1 MNQPKI
7 VVLDYGC
14 GNLHSATRALAEVGA
29 EVKLSA
35 DPKLA
40 LTADGLLVPGVGSF
54 AACMAGLAGIDGA
67 AMIRER
73 LASEGPV
80 LGICVGHQ
88 IFFEAGLEHGLK
100 TSGLGFWPGVVAKL
114 QSPILPHMGWNM
126 VRPPSDSRLFS
137 GLAEERFYFVH
148 SYARRAVHIESL
160 ARQKGV
166 DPRQITYAEY
176 GGDCFVAAMEDGV
189 LSSTQFHPEK
199 SGAAGLKLLS
209 NWVSGL

>member
-1 MNQPKI
+1 MSQPKV

-14 GNLHSATRALAEVGA
+14 GNLHSATRALIEVGA

-54 AACMAGLAGIDGA
+54 AACMAGLMQIDGA

-73 LASEGPV
+73 LALDGPV

-88 IFFEAGLEHGLK
+88 ILFEAGLEHG
-100 TSGLGFWPGVVAKL
+100 TETAGLGFWPGSIVKL
-114 QSPILPHMGWNM
+114 KSAILPHMGWNTLT
-126 VRPPSDSRLFS
+126 PSSDSRLFA
-137 GLAEERFYFVH
+137 GLSEERFYFVH
-148 SYARRAVHIESL
+148 SYARRAEHLEALVRGKS
-160 ARQKGV
+160 GST
-166 DPRQITYAEY
+166 RQITYAEY
-176 GGDCFVAAMEDGV
+176 GGDCFVAAMEDGA

-199 SGAAGLKLLS
+199 SGVAGLKLLS
-209 NWVSGL
+209 NWISSL